1 MLGHVCPQ
9 RRQQP
14 WKDHQ
19 CSSVRRPPSR
29 ATFPLHPSHIRTVT
43 IDLHDRS
50 SPPWAA
56 MTLQHSCTRAGNPP
70 SAACPGVSRAPQVC
84 YLHRSG
90 PPFKRHFNIPHR
102 WPHGQAAHTQAEQ
115 GKLRHHPRSA
125 NSAPSNT
132 AQDPEVSCE
141 ARCAEDLIARLSDG
155 QMKAD
160 GALLLSSL
168 G

>member
-1 MLGHVCPQ
+1 MYSHQHSGMLGHVCPQ

-70 SAACPGVSRAPQVC
+70 SAIVLGSHA
-84 YLHRSG
+84 L
-90 PPFKRHFNIPHR
+90 
-102 WPHGQAAHTQAEQ
+102 
-115 GKLRHHPRSA
+115 LRCVTCIVADH
-125 NSAPSNT
+125 PSNGILISRIVGLMDRLRT
-132 AQDPEVSCE
+132 LKLSKASSVTIPAAQILPPVTPPRTLKC
-141 ARCAEDLIARLSDG
+141 LARL
-155 QMKAD
+155 A
-160 GALLLSSL
+160 ALRT
-168 G
+168 